1 MEADRLRRREF
12 TTLLGG
18 AAAWPHAVLAQQPSL
33 RRIGCWR
40 LARLHLKS
48 YGAWFAELVH
58 RLHDLGWIEARRWC
72 GVRGPRAATAHQ
84 VTVIAATMTAAAPA
98 AKGPP

>member
-18 AAAWPHAVLAQQPSL
+18 AAVAQQPSL
-33 RRIGCWR
+33 RRIGL
-40 LARLHLKS
+40 LAPGTPSS